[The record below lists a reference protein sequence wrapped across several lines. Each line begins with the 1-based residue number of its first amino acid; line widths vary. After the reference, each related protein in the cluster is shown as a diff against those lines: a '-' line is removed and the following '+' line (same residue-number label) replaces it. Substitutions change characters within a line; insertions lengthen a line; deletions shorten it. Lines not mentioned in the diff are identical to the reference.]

1 MWLGSVCTAGQSRR
15 ELGKRGVQ
23 GGCPRGEV
31 NQGPGSSQLR
41 FNNVTGF
48 YSPCPPPV
56 AFPFVAGTSEMPEVP
71 LLTERFW

>member
-1 MWLGSVCTAGQSRR
+1 MWLVSVCTAGQSRR
-15 ELGKRGVQ
+15 ELGVTGLY
-23 GGCPRGEV
+23 PRGEV

-48 YSPCPPPV
+48 CSRCPPPV